1 MPLVPEPA
9 SEAQSAR
16 AAVLAVRTEVAK
28 AVVGQDGTLTGLIAA
43 LLVRGHVLLE
53 GVPGVAKTLL
63 VKTVAAALDVEF
75 GRVQFTPD
83 LMPSDVIGQTI
94 YSPADG
100 SFRFREGP
108 LFTNLFLA
116 DEINRTPPKTQA
128 ALLEAME
135 ERQVSVDGT
144 THVLPDP
151 FIVVATQN
159 PVEYEG
165 TYPLPEAQLDRFLF
179 KLIVSYPTV
188 DQEQEVLARHDAGLD
203 PHDIAAAGVRAVAGP
218 AALQVAR
225 AEIAEVRVEPAVLA
239 YIVALARA
247 TRESPSLTLGVSPRG
262 AAMLLHAAKAWAWLS
277 GRPFVTPDEV
287 KAVARPAMR
296 HRIQL
301 RAELE
306 LEGATADG
314 VLEGILAT
322 VPTPR

>member
-9 SEAQSAR
+9 SAAASAR
-16 AAVLAVRTEVAK
+16 ESVLAVRTEVAK

-135 ERQVSVDGT
+135 ERHVSVDGT
-144 THVLPDP
+144 THALPDP

-179 KLIVSYPTV
+179 KLIVGYPTV
-188 DQEQEVLARHDAGLD
+188 EQEQEVLARHDAGLD

-218 AALQVAR
+218 AALRAAR
-225 AEIAEVRVEPAVLA
+225 AEISDVRVEPAVLA